1 MTPDREASV
10 YKTLSIALSSA
21 FLTLCAAYYTAERN
35 VVTHEEFPGL
45 VQQYS
50 TYTGDQKDI
59 QSKLSTLYEQNGRL
73 QSQVGQ
79 LQSDVARISDKVGV
93 PAHPGGSR

>member
-21 FLTLCAAYYTAERN
+21 FLTLCGAYYTSERN

-59 QSKLSTLYEQNGRL
+59 QNKLNNLYEQNGHLRG
-73 QSQVGQ
+73 QVEQ
-79 LQSDVARISDKVGV
+79 LQSDIARISEKVGV
-93 PAHPGGSR
+93 PAHPR